1 MPMLTPTKM
10 KAKIRYLGINDQGKD
25 LTTTPVS
32 SVEVDF
38 AGFAGDSHAGITRAS
53 CSRVQSQYPKGT
65 EIRNTRQV
73 AALSVEELDSIRLIM
88 KLDTLEP
95 SWVGANLVVEGLHDF
110 SQLPPS
116 SRLIAE
122 NGTSLVVDMENAPC
136 RFPGEIID
144 QHRPGFGKLFPKA
157 ALGKRGITLWVER
170 PGSLREG
177 DLLTLHVPPT
187 CTWRASS

>member
-38 AGFAGDSHAGITRAS
+38 AGFAGDSHAGVTRAS

-65 EIRNTRQV
+65 EIRNTRQI
-73 AALSVEELDSIRLIM
+73 AALSVEELDSIRLSM

-116 SRLIAE
+116 ARLIAE

-136 RFPGEIID
+136 RFPGDIID

-170 PGSLREG
+170 PGALREG